1 MSTTPPDAGPRRRG
15 VSGYFANLS
24 ESVGPVGLRP
34 VLVLMGVFA
43 IERFNILSV
52 STLAPNIRDS
62 FHVNNQTILTAASLA
77 AILPALLSPS
87 MGYLADRVDRIR
99 MAQVGT
105 LAVGVTG
112 MLIGL
117 SPVFWVFVLFVILAG
132 IGQLVNTPTHS
143 SLITDWYPPQA
154 LGITFTFYLFAS
166 GAIGIFGGLLG
177 GGIGQV
183 AGWRWAFIALG
194 IPVFFGVIWLGRLKD
209 PGRGA
214 SIGIRMA
221 GEERASFWEG
231 FRRVSAVRSL
241 RRTWWAS
248 AFFGGGVVAFI
259 NAQSL
264 FFKDIYHYNSFARG
278 IVTVVVGL
286 GGLAGTA
293 LGGYLVQR
301 RLRQSQPEYLP
312 VINGLMAI
320 EFGVGIAVMGA
331 LPWALG
337 AVAASFFLYI
347 GAAGLLV
354 AYNAMI
360 GLVTT
365 PRLRGQAFSY
375 SLIWVTIGAIVVA
388 PIIGGIANHHERAA
402 LYVLGA
408 LMVMAGLIELT
419 ARQFVARDVVQAQQV
434 QLAADVDAL
443 LTVRGLEVSY
453 TGNVQILFGVDLE
466 VRQGEVVALL
476 GTNGAGKST
485 LLRAVSGTLD
495 PIGGAIFFDGRDVTH
510 ADAVTKAMLG
520 MALVPGDRG
529 VFPGLTVADNLRI
542 ATWTFRGDADYVKE
556 SIERV
561 LGYFPVLRDRWDVPA
576 GNLSGGEQQML
587 VLAQALMGRPKLLMI
602 DELSLGLA
610 PVVVEQLL
618 TTVRRLADDGVTIL
632 LVEQSVNVAL
642 TLAKRAVFMEKGE
655 IRFSGLTEDLL
666 HRPDVLRAVFLEGA
680 ASAVGSA
687 EPARTRPRQAVTAG
701 PRTNGKDA
709 RDGSHSPALEIR
721 DVSKRFGGVLANE
734 DVSITL
740 HEGEI
745 LGLMGPNGAGKTT
758 LFDLISGFF
767 PVDSGQILLHGL
779 NITHLPPDARAR
791 LGLGRS
797 FQDSRLFPALT
808 IEETIKVA
816 LERKL
821 EVRDP
826 VAAALNLP
834 AVNDS
839 EQAVQGKTD
848 ELIGLLGLGA
858 FRNKFISEIS
868 TGTRRMVDLACILAH
883 EPTVILFDEP
893 SSGIAQR
900 ETEQLGPVLREVR
913 EMTGSSLLVIEH
925 DMPLLTSLADEVVAL
940 DLGRTVARGTPQD
953 VLADPRVVAAYLGT
967 TAEVVARSGALP
979 DEIATA
985 TRTMEEASRPR
996 RGGGTRAGSGT
1007 RRRAGSNGTGTNGTA
1022 AKSTQANGRE
1032 SNDAAA
1038 TEAATTGDS
1047 RRGKS

>member
-1 MSTTPPDAGPRRRG
+1 MTEPGWRGRRG
-15 VSGYFANLS
+15 ISGYFANLS
-24 ESVGPVGLRP
+24 ESVGPVGLTP
-34 VLVLMGVFA
+34 VFVLMGVFA
-43 IERFNILSV
+43 IERFLV
-52 STLAPNIRDS
+52 LAVATLAPNIRDT
-62 FHVNNQTILTAASLA
+62 FHVNNQTIITSASLA
-77 AILPALLSPS
+77 GILPAVLSPW
-87 MGYLADRVDRIR
+87 MGYLADRVDRVR

-105 LAVGVTG
+105 LAVGVVGILTG
-112 MLIGL
+112 V
-117 SPVFWVFVLFVILAG
+117 SPVFWVFVMLVLLAG
-132 IGQLVNTPTHS
+132 VGQLVNTPTHS
-143 SLITDWYPPQA
+143 SLITDWYPPQS
-154 LGITFTFYLFAS
+154 LGVVFTFYLFAS

-183 AGWRWAFIALG
+183 ASWRWAFIALG
-194 IPVFFGVIWLGRLKD
+194 IPVIFGVVWLGRLKD

-214 SIGIRMA
+214 SIGLQMA

-231 FRRVSAVRSL
+231 YRRVSSVRSL
-241 RRTWWAS
+241 RRTWWAA
-248 AFFGGGVVAFI
+248 AFFGGGVVAFL
-259 NAQSL
+259 NAQSI
-264 FFKDIYHYNSFARG
+264 FFKDVFHYNSFARG
-278 IVTVVVGL
+278 VVTVVVGL

-293 LGGYLVQR
+293 IGGVLVQR
-301 RLRQSQPEYLP
+301 RLRQSRPEYLP
-312 VINGLMAI
+312 VINGLMAV
-320 EFGVGIAVMGA
+320 EFGVGILVMGA
-331 LPWALG
+331 LPWAVG
-337 AVAASFFLYI
+337 AVVASFVLYI

-354 AYNAMI
+354 PYNAMI

-365 PRLRGQAFSY
+365 PRLRGQAYSY

-388 PIIGGIANHHERAA
+388 PVIGGIANHHERAA

-434 QLAADVDAL
+434 QHAADVDAL
-443 LTVRGLEVSY
+443 LTVRGVEVAY
-453 TGNVQILFGVDLE
+453 PGNVQVLFGVDLE

-485 LLRAVSGTLD
+485 LLRAVSGTID

-510 ADAVTKAMLG
+510 ADAVTKALLG

-542 ATWTFRGDADYVKE
+542 ASWTFRRDADYVRE
-556 SIERV
+556 STDRV
-561 LGYFPVLRDRWDVPA
+561 LGYFPVLRERWDVPA

-618 TTVRRLADDGVTIL
+618 DTVRRLAEDGVTIL

-655 IRFSGLTEDLL
+655 IRFSGLTEELL
-666 HRPDVLRAVFLEGA
+666 RRPDVLRAVFLEGA
-680 ASAVGSA
+680 ASAVGTA
-687 EPARTRPRQAVTAG
+687 PARTRPRSALTAG
-701 PRTNGKDA
+701 EPI
-709 RDGSHSPALEIR
+709 DGGEERKGGYAPALEIR
-721 DVSKRFGGVLANE
+721 EVSKRFGGVLANE
-734 DVSITL
+734 NVSITL
-740 HEGEI
+740 HEGQI

-767 PVDSGQILLHGL
+767 PVDSGQVFLQGL
-779 NITHLPPDARAR
+779 DVTHLPPDARAR

-808 IEETIKVA
+808 IEETVKVA
-816 LERKL
+816 LERQL

-826 VAAALNLP
+826 LAAALNLP
-834 AVNDS
+834 AVDIS
-839 EQAVQGKTD
+839 EQAVQRKTD
-848 ELIGLLGLGA
+848 DLIALLGLGA
-858 FRNKFISEIS
+858 FRNKFVSEIS

-900 ETEQLGPVLREVR
+900 ETEALGPVLREVR

-940 DLGRTVARGTPQD
+940 DLGRTVTRGRPED
-953 VLADPRVVAAYLGT
+953 VLVDPRVVAAYLGT
-967 TAEVVARSGALP
+967 STEAVARSGALP
-979 DEIATA
+979 DEITTA
-985 TRTMEEASRPR
+985 ARTIEEVSRPR
-996 RGGGTRAGSGT
+996 RGGNRG
-1007 RRRAGSNGTGTNGTA
+1007 RRTSGTA
-1022 AKSTQANGRE
+1022 ASDRRGSGNGRTK
-1032 SNDAAA
+1032 A
-1038 TEAATTGDS
+1038 TRGGAPGTAGATTTGDS
-1047 RRGKS
+1047 PGREQE

>member
-1 MSTTPPDAGPRRRG
+1 
-15 VSGYFANLS
+15 
-24 ESVGPVGLRP
+24 
-34 VLVLMGVFA
+34 
-43 IERFNILSV
+43 
-52 STLAPNIRDS
+52 TLAPNIRDT
-62 FHVNNQTILTAASLA
+62 FHVNNQTIITAASLA
-77 AILPALLSPS
+77 SVLPALLSPW
-87 MGYLADRVDRIR
+87 MGYLADRVDRVR

-105 LAVGVTG
+105 LAVGVIAV
-112 MLIGL
+112 LIGL
-117 SPVFWVFVLFVILAG
+117 SPVFWVFVAFVVLAG
-132 IGQLVNTPTHS
+132 VGQLVNTPTHS
-143 SLITDWYPPQA
+143 SLITDWYPPEA
-154 LGITFTFYLFAS
+154 LGITWTFYLFAS
-166 GAIGIFGGLLG
+166 GAIGVAGGLLG

-183 AGWRWAFIALG
+183 AGWRWAFISLG
-194 IPVFFGVIWLGRLKD
+194 IPVFFGVLWLGRLKD

-214 SIGIRMA
+214 SIGLRL
-221 GEERASFWEG
+221 GSEERASFWEG

-241 RRTWWAS
+241 RRTWWA
-248 AFFGGGVVAFI
+248 ATFFGGGVVAFI
-259 NAQSL
+259 NAQSI
-264 FFKDIYHYNSFARG
+264 FFKDVFHYNSFARG
-278 IVTVVVGL
+278 VVTVVVGL

-293 LGGYLVQR
+293 IAGFFVQR
-301 RLRQSQPEYLP
+301 RLRQSKPEYLP
-312 VINGLMAI
+312 VINGLMAV
-320 EFGVGIAVMGA
+320 EFGVGIIVMGA
-331 LPWALG
+331 MPWALA
-337 AVAASFFLYI
+337 AVVASFLLYI

-365 PRLRGQAFSY
+365 PRLRGQAYSY

-419 ARQFVARDVVQAQQV
+419 ARQFVTRDVAQAQQV
-434 QLAADVDAL
+434 QQAADVDAL
-443 LTVRGLEVSY
+443 LTVRGLEVAY

-495 PIGGAIFFDGRDVTH
+495 PIGGAVFFAGRDVTH

-529 VFPGLTVADNLRI
+529 VFPGLSVADNLRI
-542 ATWTFRGDADYVKE
+542 ATWTFRRDDDYVKE

-618 TTVRRLADDGVTIL
+618 GTVRRLAEDGVTIL

-642 TLAKRAVFMEKGE
+642 TLAQRAVFMEKGE
-655 IRFSGLTEDLL
+655 IRFSGQTEELL

-680 ASAVGSA
+680 AKAV
-687 EPARTRPRQAVTAG
+687 ETTPARTRPRLTPGEAQRAVGASDVQ
-701 PRTNGKDA
+701 RA
-709 RDGSHSPALEIR
+709 PALEVR

-734 DVSITL
+734 DVSIVL

-779 NITHLPPDARAR
+779 DVTRLPPDARAR

-816 LERKL
+816 LERQL

-834 AVNDS
+834 AVDIS
-839 EQAVQGKTD
+839 EQAVQGRTD
-848 ELIGLLGLGA
+848 ELIALLGLGA
-858 FRNKFISEIS
+858 FRNKFVSEIS

-925 DMPLLTSLADEVVAL
+925 DMPLLSSLADEVVAL
-940 DLGRTVARGTPQD
+940 DLGRAVTRGKPDQ
-953 VLADPRVVAAYLGT
+953 VLVDPRVVAAYLGT
-967 TAEVVARSGALP
+967 SSEAVARSGALP
-979 DEIATA
+979 DEIAAAARTMDEA
-985 TRTMEEASRPR
+985 TRP
-996 RGGGTRAGSGT
+996 
-1007 RRRAGSNGTGTNGTA
+1007 GTNGGQRRTRKA
-1022 AKSTQANGRE
+1022 G
-1032 SNDAAA
+1032 DAAGD
-1038 TEAATTGDS
+1038 TDEATTPGTTRRASAGTS
-1047 RRGKS
+1047 RRRKQE